1 MQVRNIFYDRIDT
14 APSLCLGSDKYHTLA
29 MIRNPASYLWDG
41 GRESS
46 EKDAVVFLLPGQQI
60 EIVRSSESFVYELVE
75 FIPENWECDIPASLR
90 LPAPVNFPS
99 AVIHLSASV
108 KLMYDTFYSAD
119 NFRLEKICHYVMLVL
134 YGCADGDVRI
144 QNASKQELLQH
155 KLRRLRAM
163 LSDYPTKSWSIGE
176 GARIVGLSI
185 SRFAAVYKK
194 QFGLTFMQ
202 DVIKARIRHSRTLLL
217 TTDLSVEQ
225 IASELGYNTVK
236 LFYLQFKN
244 EMGRTP
250 AEYRKFNVQAI

>member
-75 FIPENWECDIPASLR
+75 FIPENWECDIPPSLR

-119 NFRLEKICHYVMLVL
+119 NFRLEKICP
-134 YGCADGDVRI
+134 
-144 QNASKQELLQH
+144 
-155 KLRRLRAM
+155 KLREASSRVISLTLKAA
-163 LSDYPTKSWSIGE
+163 TIGHKAY
-176 GARIVGLSI
+176 GKKKNTCTMTMPLLD
-185 SRFAAVYKK
+185 FAA
-194 QFGLTFMQ
+194 
-202 DVIKARIRHSRTLLL
+202 
-217 TTDLSVEQ
+217 
-225 IASELGYNTVK
+225 
-236 LFYLQFKN
+236 
-244 EMGRTP
+244 
-250 AEYRKFNVQAI
+250 